1 MKKVSVLAALLCA
14 TAMVFAA
21 EEYDVNFAL
30 ASNGSSAAASS
41 GDASLAIDGNEGTRW
56 ESEFT
61 DDETWTL
68 DMGQARTFNY
78 VRILWEG
85 AYCTEFALTASSDGE
100 NYQPLYTETAHE
112 SAGWQTIYFE
122 KSVTARY
129 VKYHGTKRA
138 TQWGQS
144 FFEFQVYLHDGAP
157 QPNIAAGKSVVAS
170 SEGFNDVA
178 RVLDGNYGTEWQG
191 SVTNGT
197 EEDEESRTFDAWFVV
212 DLEKLYDISQVSV
225 TFEGACAQDYHIDF
239 SADNVTWLQ
248 GCNFIGTAGIY
259 GRTDDITDLSN
270 NKKVRY
276 VRFWSTKAA
285 TQWGM
290 KVFEF
295 AVYGTE
301 SDGQMTG
308 IEEVPSDQVPS
319 VKVLRNGQLII
330 VKDGVRYTAAG
341 ARVSK

>member
-1 MKKVSVLAALLCA
+1 MRKIFFLAALLSA
-14 TAMVFAA
+14 SIMSFADKV
-21 EEYDVNFAL
+21 YDVNFAL
-30 ASNGSSAAASS
+30 QTNGSSATASS

-85 AYCTEFALTASSDGE
+85 AYCSEFALTVSSDGE

-157 QPNIAAGKSVVAS
+157 QPDIASGKSVVAS

-212 DLEKLYDISQVSV
+212 DLGAFYNINQVSV
-225 TFEGACAQDYHIDF
+225 SFEGACAQDYHIDF
-239 SADNVTWLQ
+239 SADNETWVL
-248 GCNFIGTAGIY
+248 GYSFTGVAGIY
-259 GRTDDITDLSN
+259 GRTDDIIDLSN

-301 SDGQMTG
+301 WSGETTG
-308 IEEVPSDQVPS
+308 MEEVPSDQVPS